1 MTTCEDMIRT
11 FKKVYG
17 DEISDE
23 DVEMM
28 EAIYEEVCGEP
39 AH

>member
-11 FKKVYG
+11 FKRVYG
-17 DEISDE
+17 DKLTEE
-23 DVEMM
+23 DIKEM